1 MTEEL
6 LYGLPEWLIGLV
18 TLVLLIV
25 SVEAGYWIGLK
36 AKIEMTQPMKA
47 QISTIQTAI
56 LTIFTFLL
64 GFTFAMALSRFDN
77 RKQMVV
83 KESNAIGT
91 AVLRSKLLPENQR
104 AKMNELFKEY
114 VNVEFSITSRAN
126 VPLKEQEELDQ
137 EAKRLQALMWDEA
150 FAATEQNPLSVPAGL
165 FATSI
170 NQLIDI
176 KTERDIAI
184 SNHVPEIVLLA
195 LLLFAASAIAILGYG
210 NGLAATHAR
219 YPAMILCVVITLS
232 FILIID
238 LDKPNRG
245 MTKVSQESMIDL
257 MKIIYKVSE
266 KKAS

>member
-6 LYGLPEWLIGLV
+6 LYSIPQWLIGLV
-18 TLVLLIV
+18 TLVLLII
-25 SVEAGYWIGLK
+25 SVEIGYWIGLR
-36 AKIEMTQPMKA
+36 AKVEMTQPMKA

-104 AKMNELFKEY
+104 AKMNELFKQY
-114 VNVEFSITSRAN
+114 VNIEFSITSRAN
-126 VPLKEQEELDQ
+126 VPLEERKEQNL
-137 EAKRLQALMWDEA
+137 EAKRLQTLMWDEA
-150 FAATEQNPLSVPAGL
+150 FAATENNPLSVPAGL

-170 NQLIDI
+170 NQLIDV

-184 SNHVPEIVLLA
+184 SNHVPEIVLLG
-195 LLLFAASAIAILGYG
+195 LLLFASLAIGILGYG

-219 YPAMILCVVITLS
+219 YPAVILCFVITIS

-238 LDKPNRG
+238 LDRPNRG
-245 MTKVSQESMIDL
+245 LTQVSQESMIDL
-257 MKIIYKVSE
+257 MTTINQVS
-266 KKAS
+266 KK

>member
-1 MTEEL
+1 MSGEI
-6 LYGLPEWLIGLV
+6 LYSQPEWLIGLV
-18 TLVLLIV
+18 TLALLII
-25 SVEAGYWIGLK
+25 SVEVGYRTGLK
-36 AKIEMTQPMKA
+36 VKVEMTQPMKD

-91 AVLRSKLLPENQR
+91 AVLRSQLLPENQR
-104 AKMNELFKEY
+104 AKMNELFKDY

-126 VPLKEQEELDQ
+126 VPLKENKELNN
-137 EAKRLQALMWDEA
+137 EAKRLQTLMWNEA
-150 FAATEQNPLSVPAGL
+150 FNATEKNPLSVPAGL
-165 FATSI
+165 FVISI

-184 SNHVPEIVLLA
+184 SNHVPEIVLLG
-195 LLLFAASAIAILGYG
+195 LLLFAALAIGILGYG

-219 YPAMILCVVITLS
+219 YPAIILCLVITLS

-238 LDKPNRG
+238 LDRPNRG
-245 MTKVSQESMIDL
+245 FTKVSQESMVDL
-257 MKIIYKVSE
+257 MTIIN
-266 KKAS
+266 KASNK

>member
-6 LYGLPEWLIGLV
+6 LYNIPQWLIGLV
-18 TLVLLIV
+18 ALILLIV
-25 SVEAGYWIGLK
+25 SVEIGYWIGLK
-36 AKIEMTQPMKA
+36 AKVEMTQSMKT

-91 AVLRSKLLPENQR
+91 AVLRSQLLPENQR
-104 AKMNELFKEY
+104 IKMNELFKEY

-126 VPLKEQEELDQ
+126 ISANEKKGLNQ
-137 EAKRLQALMWDEA
+137 EAKRLQSLLWTEA
-150 FAATEQNPLSVPAGL
+150 FNATENNPLSVPAGL
-165 FATSI
+165 FATSV

-184 SNHVPEIVLLA
+184 SNHVPEIVLLG
-195 LLLFAASAIAILGYG
+195 LLLFASLAIGILGYG

-219 YPAMILCVVITLS
+219 YPAVILCIVITIS

-238 LDKPNRG
+238 LDRPNRG
-245 MTKVSQESMIDL
+245 LTKVSQESMIDL
-257 MKIIYKVSE
+257 IDVIN
-266 KKAS
+266 KAGLK

>member
-6 LYGLPEWLIGLV
+6 LYNIPQWIIGMATLI
-18 TLVLLIV
+18 LLFI
-25 SVEAGYWIGLK
+25 SVEIGYWVGLK
-36 AKIEMTQPMKA
+36 AKVEMTQPMKA

-64 GFTFAMALSRFDN
+64 GFTFAMALSRFDH

-91 AVLRSKLLPENQR
+91 AVLRSKLLPEGQR
-104 AKMNELFKEY
+104 AKMMQLFQDY
-114 VNVEFSITSRAN
+114 VNVEFKITSSTN
-126 VPLKEQEELDQ
+126 LSVEDKKELNQ
-137 EAKRLQALMWDEA
+137 EAKRLQSLMWNEA
-150 FAATEQNPLSVPAGL
+150 FTATQENPLSVPAGL

-184 SNHVPEIVLLA
+184 SNHVPEIVLLG
-195 LLLFAASAIAILGYG
+195 LLLFAALAIGILGYG

-219 YPAMILCVVITLS
+219 YPAVILCVVISLS
-232 FILIID
+232 FVMVID
-238 LDKPNRG
+238 LDRPNRG
-245 MTKVSQESMIDL
+245 LTNVSQESMIDL
-257 MKIIYKVSE
+257 INVIHKVSNE
-266 KKAS
+266 E

>member
-6 LYGLPEWLIGLV
+6 LYSIPQWLIGLV
-18 TLVLLIV
+18 TLIMLIV

-36 AKIEMTQPMKA
+36 AKVEMTQPMKA

-64 GFTFAMALSRFDN
+64 GFTFALALSRFDN

-91 AVLRSKLLPENQR
+91 AVLRSKLLPKNQR
-104 AKMNELFKEY
+104 ATMIELFRLY
-114 VNVEFSITSRAN
+114 VKVEFSITSRVN
-126 VPLKEQEELDQ
+126 VPLKERYEQSLEV
-137 EAKRLQALMWDEA
+137 KRLQTLMWDEA
-150 FAATEQNPLSVPAGL
+150 FAATENNPLSVPAGL

-184 SNHVPEIVLLA
+184 SNHVPEIVLLG
-195 LLLFAASAIAILGYG
+195 LLLFAALAIGILGYG
-210 NGLAATHAR
+210 NGLAAKHAR
-219 YPAMILCVVITLS
+219 YPAIILCIVITIS

-238 LDKPNRG
+238 LDRPNRG
-245 MTKVSQESMIDL
+245 LTKVSQVSMIDL
-257 MKIIYKVSE
+257 MTTINQVS
-266 KKAS
+266 KK

>member
-1 MTEEL
+1 MTEEIL
-6 LYGLPEWLIGLV
+6 FSIPQWLIGLL
-18 TLVLLIV
+18 TLVLLII
-25 SVEAGYWIGLK
+25 SVEIGYWIGLK
-36 AKIEMTQPMKA
+36 AKVEMTQPMKA

-104 AKMNELFKEY
+104 SKINELFKQY

-126 VPLKEQEELDQ
+126 VPLAERKEQN
-137 EAKRLQALMWDEA
+137 AKAKQLQTLMWDEA
-150 FAATEQNPLSVPAGL
+150 FAATENNPLSVPAGL

-170 NQLIDI
+170 NHLIDV

-184 SNHVPEIVLLA
+184 SNHVPEIVLLG
-195 LLLFAASAIAILGYG
+195 LLLFAALAIGILGYG

-219 YPAMILCVVITLS
+219 YPAVILCFVIAIS

-238 LDKPNRG
+238 LDRPNRG
-245 MTKVSQESMIDL
+245 LTKVSQESMIDL
-257 MKIIYKVSE
+257 MVTINQVI
-266 KKAS
+266 KK

>member
-6 LYGLPEWLIGLV
+6 LYSIPQWSIGIV
-18 TLVLLIV
+18 TLVLLII
-25 SVEAGYWIGLK
+25 SVEIGYWIGLK
-36 AKIEMTQPMKA
+36 VKVEMTQPMKD

-91 AVLRSKLLPENQR
+91 AVLRSQLLPVNQR
-104 AKMNELFKEY
+104 AKTNELFKEY

-126 VPLKEQEELDQ
+126 IPKEERNKLNREI
-137 EAKRLQALMWDEA
+137 KRLQNLLWTEA
-150 FAATEQNPLSVPAGL
+150 FNATENNPLSVPAGL

-184 SNHVPEIVLLA
+184 SNHVPEIVLLG
-195 LLLFAASAIAILGYG
+195 LLLFAALAIAILGYG

-219 YPAMILCVVITLS
+219 YPAVILCIVITLS

-238 LDKPNRG
+238 LDRPNRG
-245 MTKVSQESMIDL
+245 LTKVSQESMIEL
-257 MKIIYKVSE
+257 MTVINKVSN
-266 KKAS
+266 K

>member
-6 LYGLPEWLIGLV
+6 LYNQPQWLIGVV
-18 TLVLLIV
+18 TLVVLV
-25 SVEAGYWIGLK
+25 TSVEVGYQIGLK
-36 AKIEMTQPMKA
+36 AKIEMTQPMKV
-47 QISTIQTAI
+47 QISSIQTAI

-104 AKMNELFKEY
+104 AKINDLFKAY

-126 VPLKEQEELDQ
+126 IPLIEKNALKNETR
-137 EAKRLQALMWDEA
+137 RLQTLMWNEA
-150 FAATEQNPLSVPAGL
+150 IIATETNPLSVPAGL

-184 SNHVPEIVLLA
+184 SNHVPEVVLLG
-195 LLLFAASAIAILGYG
+195 LLLFAGLAIGILGYG

-219 YPAMILCVVITLS
+219 YPAIILCIVITIS

-238 LDKPNRG
+238 LDRPNRG
-245 MTKVSQESMIDL
+245 LTKVSQESMVDL
-257 MKIIYKVSE
+257 MIIINQADDE
-266 KKAS
+266 

>member
-6 LYGLPEWLIGLV
+6 LYNIPQWLIGLV
-18 TLVLLIV
+18 ALILLIV
-25 SVEAGYWIGLK
+25 SVEIGYWIGLK
-36 AKIEMTQPMKA
+36 AKVEMTQSMKT

-91 AVLRSKLLPENQR
+91 AVLRSQLLPENQR
-104 AKMNELFKEY
+104 IKMNELFKEY

-126 VPLKEQEELDQ
+126 ISASEKKALNQ
-137 EAKRLQALMWDEA
+137 EAKRLQALLWMEA
-150 FAATEQNPLSVPAGL
+150 FNATENNPLSVPAGL
-165 FATSI
+165 FATSV

-184 SNHVPEIVLLA
+184 SNHVPEIVLLG
-195 LLLFAASAIAILGYG
+195 LLLFASLAIGILGYG

-219 YPAMILCVVITLS
+219 YPAVILCIVITIS

-238 LDKPNRG
+238 LDRPNRG
-245 MTKVSQESMIDL
+245 LTKVSQESMIDL
-257 MKIIYKVSE
+257 MTVIN
-266 KKAS
+266 KAGLK

>member
-1 MTEEL
+1 MTEEF
-6 LYGLPEWLIGLV
+6 LYSIPEWLIGLV

-25 SVEAGYWIGLK
+25 SVEIGYWIGLK
-36 AKIEMTQPMKA
+36 AKVETTQPMKA

-104 AKMNELFKEY
+104 AKMIELFKEY

-126 VPLKEQEELDQ
+126 VSIKERKEQSLEV
-137 EAKRLQALMWDEA
+137 KRIQTLMWDEA
-150 FAATEQNPLSVPAGL
+150 FTATQNNPLSVPAGL
-165 FATSI
+165 FATSV

-184 SNHVPEIVLLA
+184 SNHVPEIVLLG
-195 LLLFAASAIAILGYG
+195 LFLFAALAIGILGYG

-219 YPAMILCVVITLS
+219 YPAIILCVVITLS

-238 LDKPNRG
+238 LDRPNRG
-245 MTKVSQESMIDL
+245 LTKVSQESMVDL
-257 MKIIYKVSE
+257 MKIINS
-266 KKAS
+266 ASDKID

>member
-6 LYGLPEWLIGLV
+6 LYDQPEWLLGLG
-18 TLVLLIV
+18 TLGLLIS
-25 SVEAGYWIGLK
+25 SVEIGYWIGLK

-91 AVLRSKLLPENQR
+91 AVLRSQLLPEIQR
-104 AKMNELFKEY
+104 AKMNELFDKY
-114 VNVEFSITSRAN
+114 VKVEFSLTSRAN
-126 VPLKEQEELDQ
+126 IPIKEKKELNN
-137 EAKRLQALMWDEA
+137 EAKLLQTLMWKEA
-150 FAATEQNPLSVPAGL
+150 LNATENNPLSVPAGL

-184 SNHVPEIVLLA
+184 SNHVPEIVLVG
-195 LLLFAASAIAILGYG
+195 LLLFASLAIGILGYG

-219 YPAMILCVVITLS
+219 HPAIILCIVITIS
-232 FILIID
+232 FILVID
-238 LDKPNRG
+238 LDRPNRG
-245 MTKVSQESMIDL
+245 LTKVSQESMIDL
-257 MKIIYKVSE
+257 MTIIS
-266 KKAS
+266 KAANE

>member
-1 MTEEL
+1 MTEEM
-6 LYGLPEWLIGLV
+6 LYSVPQWLIGLV
-18 TLVLLIV
+18 TLILLIL
-25 SVEAGYWIGLK
+25 SVELGYWIGLK
-36 AKIEMTQPMKA
+36 AKVEMNQAMRA

-64 GFTFAMALSRFDN
+64 GFTFAMALARFDN

-104 AKMNELFKEY
+104 AKMNELFKQY

-126 VPLKEQEELDQ
+126 VALSERIQQNQ
-137 EAKRLQALMWDEA
+137 EAKRLQGLMWDEA
-150 FAATEQNPLSVPAGL
+150 FAATENNPLSVPAGL

-170 NQLIDI
+170 NSLIDI

-184 SNHVPEIVLLA
+184 SNHVPEIVLLG
-195 LLLFAASAIAILGYG
+195 LLLFAALAIGILGYG

-219 YPAMILCVVITLS
+219 YPAIILCLVITVS
-232 FILIID
+232 IILIVD
-238 LDKPNRG
+238 LDRPNRG
-245 MTKVSQESMIDL
+245 LTKVSQESMIDL
-257 MKIIYKVSE
+257 MTIINQ
-266 KKAS
+266 ASNQ

>member
-1 MTEEL
+1 MMTEEL
-6 LYGLPEWLIGLV
+6 LYSVPQWLIGMI
-18 TLVLLIV
+18 TLVLLML
-25 SVEAGYWIGLK
+25 SVEIGYWIGLR
-36 AKIEMTQPMKA
+36 AKVEMTQAMKT

-104 AKMNELFKEY
+104 MKMNKIFKEY

-126 VPLKEQEELDQ
+126 IPKTEKKALNL

-150 FAATEQNPLSVPAGL
+150 FEATESNPLSVPAGL

-184 SNHVPEIVLLA
+184 SNHVPEIVLLS
-195 LLLFAASAIAILGYG
+195 LLLFAALAIGILGYG

-219 YPAMILCVVITLS
+219 YPAIILCIVITLS
-232 FILIID
+232 FTLIID
-238 LDKPNRG
+238 LDRPNRG
-245 MTKVSQESMIDL
+245 LTKVSQESMVDL
-257 MKIIYKVSE
+257 MIVINQAGK
-266 KKAS
+266 

>member
-1 MTEEL
+1 MSEEY
-6 LYGLPEWLIGLV
+6 LYSIPEWLLGLA

-25 SVEAGYWIGLK
+25 SVEIGYWIGLK
-36 AKIEMTQPMKA
+36 AKVEMTQPMKA

-64 GFTFAMALSRFDN
+64 GFTFAMSLSRFDN

-104 AKMNELFKEY
+104 AKMIKLFKEY

-126 VPLKEQEELDQ
+126 VSLKERNEQSS
-137 EAKRLQALMWDEA
+137 EAKRLQTLMWDEA
-150 FAATEQNPLSVPAGL
+150 FAATENNPLSVPAGL

-184 SNHVPEIVLLA
+184 SNHVPEIVLLG
-195 LLLFAASAIAILGYG
+195 LLLFAALAIGILGYG

-219 YPAMILCVVITLS
+219 YPAVILCIVITLS

-238 LDKPNRG
+238 LDRPNRG
-245 MTKVSQESMIDL
+245 LTKVSQESMVDL
-257 MKIIYKVSE
+257 MKIINKVDLP
-266 KKAS
+266 

>member
-6 LYGLPEWLIGLV
+6 LYSIPHWIIGLV
-18 TLVLLIV
+18 TLVLLILA
-25 SVEAGYWIGLK
+25 VEIGYWFGRI
-36 AKIEMTQPMKA
+36 AKVEMTQPMKN

-64 GFTFAMALSRFDN
+64 GFTFAMSLSRFDN

-104 AKMNELFKEY
+104 AKMIELFKQY
-114 VNVEFSITSRAN
+114 VNVEFSITSREN
-126 VPLKEQEELDQ
+126 VPLKERKELNQ
-137 EAKRLQALMWDEA
+137 EAKRLQTLMWDEA
-150 FAATEQNPLSVPAGL
+150 FTATQNNPLAVPAGL
-165 FATSI
+165 FVTSI

-184 SNHVPEIVLLA
+184 SNHVPEIVLLG
-195 LLLFAASAIAILGYG
+195 LLLFAALAIGILGYG

-219 YPAMILCVVITLS
+219 YPAIILCVVITIS

-238 LDKPNRG
+238 LDRPNRG
-245 MTKVSQESMIDL
+245 LTKVSQESMIDL
-257 MKIIYKVSE
+257 MTTINQVSKE
-266 KKAS
+266 

>member
-6 LYGLPEWLIGLV
+6 LYSIPQWIIGLV
-18 TLVLLIV
+18 TLIFLVI
-25 SVEAGYWIGLK
+25 SVEIGYWIGLK
-36 AKIEMTQPMKA
+36 VNIEMTQPMKA

-83 KESNAIGT
+83 KESNAIET
-91 AVLRSKLLPENQR
+91 AVLRSQLLPENQR
-104 AKMNELFKEY
+104 AKMNGLFKEY

-126 VPLKEQEELDQ
+126 TPIKEKKALNQEI
-137 EAKRLQALMWDEA
+137 KRLQTLMWAEA
-150 FAATEQNPLSVPAGL
+150 FNATENNPLSVPAGL

-184 SNHVPEIVLLA
+184 SNHVPEIVLLG
-195 LLLFAASAIAILGYG
+195 LLLFASLAIGILGYG

-219 YPAMILCVVITLS
+219 YPAIILCIVITIS

-238 LDKPNRG
+238 LDRPNRG
-245 MTKVSQESMIDL
+245 LTKVSQESMIDL
-257 MKIIYKVSE
+257 MTIINE
-266 KKAS
+266 ASNK

>member
-1 MTEEL
+1 MKEEI
-6 LYGLPEWLIGLV
+6 LYSIPQWAIAFV
-18 TLVLLIV
+18 TLILLII
-25 SVEAGYWIGLK
+25 SVEIGYWIGLR

-47 QISTIQTAI
+47 QIATIQTAI

-104 AKMNELFKEY
+104 AKMNDLFKKY
-114 VNVEFSITSRAN
+114 VNLEFSITSRAN
-126 VPLKEQEELDQ
+126 IQVNERKVQNMET
-137 EAKRLQALMWDEA
+137 KRLQTLMWDEA
-150 FAATEQNPLSVPAGL
+150 FAATENNPLSVPAGL

-184 SNHVPEIVLLA
+184 SNHVPEIVLLV
-195 LLLFAASAIAILGYG
+195 LLLFAALAIGILGYG

-219 YPAMILCVVITLS
+219 YPAIILCLVITMS
-232 FILIID
+232 FSLIID
-238 LDKPNRG
+238 LDRPNRG
-245 MTKVSQESMIDL
+245 LTVVTQESMIEL
-257 MKIIYKVSE
+257 MNIINQVSKE
-266 KKAS
+266 

>member
-6 LYGLPEWLIGLV
+6 LYNIPEWLIGLV
-18 TLVLLIV
+18 TLILLIV
-25 SVEAGYWIGLK
+25 SVEIGYWIGLK
-36 AKIEMTQPMKA
+36 AKFEMKQPMKA

-56 LTIFTFLL
+56 LTILTFLL

-104 AKMNELFKEY
+104 AKLIELFKQY
-114 VNVEFSITSRAN
+114 VNVEFSITSIAN
-126 VPLKEQEELDQ
+126 VPLKERKEQNL
-137 EAKRLQALMWDEA
+137 EAKRLQTLMWDEA
-150 FAATEQNPLSVPAGL
+150 IAATENNPLSVPAGL

-184 SNHVPEIVLLA
+184 SNHVPEIVLLG
-195 LLLFAASAIAILGYG
+195 LFLFAALAIGILGYG

-219 YPAMILCVVITLS
+219 YPAIILCIVITIS

-238 LDKPNRG
+238 LDRPNRG
-245 MTKVSQESMIDL
+245 LTQVSQESMIDL
-257 MKIIYKVSE
+257 MTIINKVSKE
-266 KKAS
+266 

>member
-1 MTEEL
+1 MTEEY
-6 LYGLPEWLIGLV
+6 LYGQPEWLIGLA
-18 TLVLLIV
+18 TLVLLII
-25 SVEAGYWIGLK
+25 SVEVGYWIGLK
-36 AKIEMTQPMKA
+36 VNIEMTQSMKS

-77 RKQMVV
+77 RKEMVV

-91 AVLRSKLLPENQR
+91 AVLRSQLLPEHQR

-126 VPLKEQEELDQ
+126 VSLEEVKVLN
-137 EAKRLQALMWDEA
+137 EKAKQLQTLMWNEA
-150 FAATEQNPLSVPAGL
+150 FTATESNPLSVPAGL

-176 KTERDIAI
+176 KTERSIAI
-184 SNHVPEIVLLA
+184 SNHVPEIVLLG
-195 LLLFAASAIAILGYG
+195 LLLFAALAIGILGYG

-219 YPAMILCVVITLS
+219 YPAIILCIVITIS

-238 LDKPNRG
+238 LDRPNRG
-245 MTKVSQESMIDL
+245 LTRVSQESMVDL
-257 MKIIYKVSE
+257 MNIINKV
-266 KKAS
+266 KDL

>member
-1 MTEEL
+1 MAEEL
-6 LYGLPEWLIGLV
+6 LYSIPQWIIGLA
-18 TLVLLIV
+18 TLVLLII
-25 SVEAGYWIGLK
+25 SVEIGYWIGLK
-36 AKIEMTQPMKA
+36 AKVEMTQSMKA

-77 RKQMVV
+77 RKQIVV

-104 AKMNELFKEY
+104 AKMIDLFRKY

-126 VPLKEQEELDQ
+126 VPLKERKEQSL
-137 EAKRLQALMWDEA
+137 EAKRLQTLMWDEA
-150 FAATEQNPLSVPAGL
+150 FAATENNPLSVPAGL

-170 NQLIDI
+170 NHLIDV

-184 SNHVPEIVLLA
+184 SNHVPEIVFFG
-195 LLLFAASAIAILGYG
+195 LLLFAALAIGILGYG

-219 YPAMILCVVITLS
+219 YPAIILCIVITIS
-232 FILIID
+232 FILVID
-238 LDKPNRG
+238 LDRPNRG
-245 MTKVSQESMIDL
+245 LTKVSQESMIDL
-257 MKIIYKVSE
+257 MTVINQVSKE
-266 KKAS
+266 

>member
-6 LYGLPEWLIGLV
+6 LYSIPEWLVGLV

-25 SVEAGYWIGLK
+25 SVEIGYWIGLR
-36 AKIEMTQPMKA
+36 AEIEMTQPMKA

-83 KESNAIGT
+83 KESNAIET
-91 AVLRSKLLPENQR
+91 AVLRSRLLPENQR
-104 AKMNELFKEY
+104 AKMIELFKQY

-126 VPLKEQEELDQ
+126 VAVKERKEQNL
-137 EAKRLQALMWDEA
+137 EAKRLQSLMWDEA
-150 FAATEQNPLSVPAGL
+150 FAATENNPLSVPAGL

-184 SNHVPEIVLLA
+184 SNHVPEIVLLG
-195 LLLFAASAIAILGYG
+195 LLLFASFAIGILGYG

-219 YPAMILCVVITLS
+219 YPAIILCIVITIS
-232 FILIID
+232 FILIVD
-238 LDKPNRG
+238 LDRPNRG
-245 MTKVSQESMIDL
+245 LTKVSQESMIDL
-257 MKIIYKVSE
+257 MTIINQVSI
-266 KKAS
+266 K

>member
-1 MTEEL
+1 MNEEI
-6 LYGLPEWLIGLV
+6 LYSQPQLLIGV
-18 TLVLLIV
+18 ITLFILII
-25 SVEAGYWIGLK
+25 SVEIGYWIGLK
-36 AKIEMTQPMKA
+36 AKVEMTQPMKA

-83 KESNAIGT
+83 KESNAIET

-104 AKMNELFKEY
+104 ARMNEIFKKY

-126 VPLKEQEELDQ
+126 IRLKERQALKL
-137 EAKRLQALMWDEA
+137 EARRLQTMMWDEA
-150 FAATEQNPLSVPAGL
+150 FAATEENPLSVPAGL

-184 SNHVPEIVLLA
+184 SNHVPEIVLLG
-195 LLLFAASAIAILGYG
+195 LLLFAALAIGILGYG

-219 YPAMILCVVITLS
+219 YPAIILCLVITIS

-238 LDKPNRG
+238 LDRPNRG
-245 MTKVSQESMIDL
+245 LTKVSQESMIDL
-257 MKIIYKVSE
+257 MTVINQVRE
-266 KKAS
+266 E

>member
-6 LYGLPEWLIGLV
+6 LYSIPEWLIGLV
-18 TLVLLIV
+18 TLILLIV
-25 SVEAGYWIGLK
+25 SVEIGYWIGLK
-36 AKIEMTQPMKA
+36 AKVEMTESMKA

-104 AKMNELFKEY
+104 AKMIELFKQY

-126 VPLKEQEELDQ
+126 VPSEERKELNREV
-137 EAKRLQALMWDEA
+137 KRLQTLMWDEA
-150 FAATEQNPLSVPAGL
+150 FAATEKNPLSVPAGL

-170 NQLIDI
+170 NQLIDV
-176 KTERDIAI
+176 KTERDISI
-184 SNHVPEIVLLA
+184 SNHVPEIVLLG
-195 LLLFAASAIAILGYG
+195 LLLFAALAIGILGYG

-219 YPAMILCVVITLS
+219 YPAIILCIVITIS

-238 LDKPNRG
+238 LDRPNRG
-245 MTKVSQESMIDL
+245 LTKVSQESMIDL
-257 MKIIYKVSE
+257 ITIINQVSIE
-266 KKAS
+266 K